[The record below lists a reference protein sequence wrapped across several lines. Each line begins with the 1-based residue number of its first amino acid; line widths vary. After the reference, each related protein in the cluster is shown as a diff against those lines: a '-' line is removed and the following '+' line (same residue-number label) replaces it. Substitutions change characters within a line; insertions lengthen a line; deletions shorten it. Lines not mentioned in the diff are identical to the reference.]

1 VNEAKDDESGVYY
14 STSDLLD
21 STLIIHLAPQAG
33 AIDQDRFLDEV
44 ESGDEQSGELRNLGF
59 ANGIESRVDNLVQGE
74 YIRVM
79 KNQQLTERL
88 IVMVDKPTRKGLDKI
103 SNATGASVAYLVRR
117 ALTKYLEK
125 IK

>member
-59 ANGIESRVDNLVQGE
+59 AKVRCGDRTITLREGTGN
-74 YIRVM
+74 
-79 KNQQLTERL
+79 
-88 IVMVDKPTRKGLDKI
+88 P
-103 SNATGASVAYLVRR
+103 ATGKRELDVENVG
-117 ALTKYLEK
+117 
-125 IK
+125 